1 MMIRAI
7 VLLFTLVLPAALS
20 GQVNI
25 RIFARTKPSSVVF
38 TPLSD
43 GFVLDGG
50 AGRNLVIKRDE
61 SVVITRYGEKVI
73 YMTYSGESHVAD
85 SVSVEPP
92 DEQALFSLRSPYSAD
107 GRKMLRGS
115 VIVRSFPG
123 SLLIL
128 NRTDLEHSLPGIV
141 RAEAGG
147 TGTEEYYRAQAVV
160 ARTYACRNRDKHELD
175 GFNLCDDVHCQVYPG
190 IIADSVI
197 IKACKATEGKV
208 IVDSDSILIEAAFH
222 ANCGGETA
230 ASADVWVAD
239 HPYLVPVR
247 DPWCLS
253 SRSARWD
260 KTIDGDSWN
269 DFLRSKGLS
278 PGQEEILYSPPGSQP
293 SRVFVRSVSGKNISN
308 EDIRQYF
315 ALRSAY
321 FALSRTENGI
331 VFGGR
336 GYGHGVGLCQ
346 DGARAMAASGK
357 KYAEIAGFY
366 YPGTYITDIKNAKR
380 PVRP

>member
-1 MMIRAI
+1 MIRVTALI
-7 VLLFTLVLPAALS
+7 FTLVLPAALS

-43 GFVLDGG
+43 DFVLNGG
-50 AGRNLVIKRDE
+50 GGRNLSIKRDE
-61 SVVITRYGEKVI
+61 SVAITRYGEKVI

-85 SVSVEPP
+85 SVTIEPP
-92 DEQALFSLRSPYSAD
+92 DDQALFSLKSPFSDD
-107 GRKMLRGS
+107 GRKILRGS

-128 NRTDLEHSLPGIV
+128 NRTALEHSLPGIV

-147 TGTEEYYRAQAVV
+147 AGTEEYYRAQAVV
-160 ARTYACRNRDKHELD
+160 ARTYAFRNLDKHELD

-190 IIADSVI
+190 IVADSLI
-197 IKACKATEGKV
+197 IKACKETEGKV
-208 IVDSDSILIEAAFH
+208 IVDSDSILIVAAFH

-269 DFLRSKGLS
+269 GFLRSKGLL
-278 PGQEEILYSPPGSQP
+278 PAQEEVLFSPPGSQP
-293 SRVFVRSVSGKNISN
+293 SRVFVRNISGKNISN
-308 EDIRQYF
+308 EDMRQYF

-321 FALSRTENGI
+321 FTLSRSGNGI

-346 DGARAMAASGK
+346 DGARAMAANGK
-357 KYAEIAGFY
+357 KYAEITGFY
-366 YPGTYITDIKNAKR
+366 YRGTFIADIKNAKR